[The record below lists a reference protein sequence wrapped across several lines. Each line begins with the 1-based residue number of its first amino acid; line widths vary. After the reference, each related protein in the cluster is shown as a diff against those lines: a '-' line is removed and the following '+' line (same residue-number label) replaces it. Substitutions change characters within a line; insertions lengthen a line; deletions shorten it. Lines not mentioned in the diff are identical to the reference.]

1 MASGAVTALL
11 AIGAAVAVAF
21 VASALFRKTHVPDIL
36 FLLGTGALLGPVLHL
51 ADASA
56 VQSALPVLGA
66 LAIITILFDGAL
78 EVTPNHLRSFGVP
91 AVGLSITVLATTTVL
106 CAVVAHQF
114 AGMAWT
120 AALLLGLCFGG
131 AGIAII
137 VPLARRMGI
146 SHDANA
152 VILLEAVTSDIF
164 VIVAMFIACTIA
176 SVGVIGFDLALELL
190 LIVAIALAT
199 GPAAGWLWAR
209 FLGRWGHTT
218 NAYMATLAVLV
229 LVYALTEILGGSGA
243 LAVLLFGIV
252 VGNAK
257 GRPVGSGL
265 RNQVFARELVAFHH
279 EVVFFVRAAFF
290 TGLGVVTRWELLQG
304 RGFLVTGL
312 LLALAV
318 GVCRSIGVGVA
329 LGKAGLSRWDRVATA
344 MLFPMGLVTAAVSVV
359 PLAFDIPGAQL
370 IVDYAAVVIVL
381 TNVLGTLAVFV
392 ASALHDRNRPPTPAA
407 PWPEA

>member
-21 VASALFRKTHVPDIL
+21 VASALFRRTHIPDIL
-36 FLLGTGALLGPVLHL
+36 FLLGTGALLGPVLDL
-51 ADASA
+51 ADVDA

-78 EVTPNHLRSFGVP
+78 EVTPSQMRSFGVP
-91 AVGLSITVLATTTVL
+91 AVGLSLTVLATTMVL
-106 CAVVAHQF
+106 CAVVANQV

-120 AALLLGLCFGG
+120 PALLLGLCFGG

-137 VPLARRMGI
+137 VPLARRMGV

-164 VIVAMFIACTIA
+164 VIIGMFVACTIVT
-176 SVGVIGFDLALELL
+176 VGTVGLGLALELV
-190 LIVAIALAT
+190 LILAWALAT

-229 LVYALTEILGGSGA
+229 LVYAITEVLGGSGA
-243 LAVLLFGIV
+243 LAVLLFGVV
-252 VGNAK
+252 VGNSK

-290 TGLGVVTRWELLQG
+290 TGLGVVTRWELLLG
-304 RGFLVTGL
+304 RPFLVTGL

-318 GVCRSIGVGVA
+318 GVCRALGVGVA
-329 LGKAGLSRWDRVATA
+329 LGRSGLSRWDRVATA
-344 MLFPMGLVTAAVSVV
+344 MLFPMGLATAAVSVV
-359 PLAFDIPGAQL
+359 PLAFGIPGAEL

-381 TNVLGTLAVFV
+381 TNVLGTLAVFA
-392 ASALHDRNRPPTPAA
+392 ASALHQRHRPSAA
-407 PWPEA
+407 SLAG

>member
-11 AIGAAVAVAF
+11 AIGVAVAVAF
-21 VASALFRKTHVPDIL
+21 VASALFRKTHIPDIL
-36 FLLGTGALLGPVLHL
+36 FLLGTGALLGPVLGL
-51 ADASA
+51 ADVDA
-56 VQSALPVLGA
+56 VQAALPVLGA

-78 EVTPNHLRSFGVP
+78 EVTPAQMRSFGVP
-91 AVGLSITVLATTTVL
+91 AIGLSLTVLATTTVL
-106 CAVVAHQF
+106 CAVVAHQV
-114 AGMAWT
+114 AGMDWT
-120 AALLLGLCFGG
+120 PALLLGLCFGG

-137 VPLARRMGI
+137 VPLARRMQI

-164 VIVAMFIACTIA
+164 VIVGMFIACTVVA
-176 SVGVIGFDLALELL
+176 VGSVGVDLAVELL
-190 LIVAIALAT
+190 LIIAIALAT

-229 LVYALTEILGGSGA
+229 LVYALTEVLGGSGA

-252 VGNAK
+252 VGNSK

-290 TGLGVVTRWELLQG
+290 TGIGVVTRWELLQG
-304 RGFLVTGL
+304 RAFLVTGL
-312 LLALAV
+312 LLAVAV
-318 GVCRSIGVGVA
+318 GVCRSIGVGVT
-329 LGKAGLSRWDRVATA
+329 LGRSGLSRWDRVATA
-344 MLFPMGLVTAAVSVV
+344 MLFPMGLATAAVSVI
-359 PLAFDIPGAQL
+359 PLAFGIPGGEL
-370 IVDYAAVVIVL
+370 IVDYGAVVIVL
-381 TNVLGTLAVFV
+381 TNVLGTLAVFA
-392 ASALHDRNRPPTPAA
+392 ASAFHTYRKRAA
-407 PWPEA
+407 AVPS